1 MRILPV
7 SKTELSPMVSS
18 LACMIVIGLG
28 FGESQTQAEFRTYSM
43 TSSVPDVG
51 KLRTILGDRV
61 TITFELDSEIRWDS
75 KKADKDQMVEN
86 LGSRWYFGRSG
97 KGRGMWPCR
106 IRGSSG
112 FYIDQDSPELVAY
125 SGYGMDGHDFCRM
138 NNNFIDLVFKP
149 DAETKIFVGWMGLA
163 PTGLWGCDN
172 GEISVPDLWS
182 LDLWAINQV
191 SFNVNGQ
198 GGVSN
203 DITEEIPFADHDRNR
218 PSASEALVATPQIE
232 GDVMTAQALVGL
244 GF

>member
-1 MRILPV
+1 
-7 SKTELSPMVSS
+7 MVSS
-18 LACMIVIGLG
+18 LVCLIVVGLG
-28 FGESQTQAEFRTYSM
+28 FEESQTLAEFRTYSM

-61 TITFELDSEIRWDS
+61 TITFELDPKVRWDS
-75 KKADKDQMVEN
+75 EKADKDQRVEN

-106 IRGSSG
+106 IRCSSG

-149 DAETKIFVGWMGLA
+149 DADTEVFIGWMGLA
-163 PTGLWGCDN
+163 PTGLWSCSN

-191 SFNVNGQ
+191 SFNVNGV
-198 GGVSN
+198 GGVSM
-203 DITEEIPFADHDRNR
+203 DVTEEIPFVDHDRIR
-218 PSASEALVATPQIE
+218 PSASEGLVAAPQTE

>member
-1 MRILPV
+1 
-7 SKTELSPMVSS
+7 
-18 LACMIVIGLG
+18 
-28 FGESQTQAEFRTYSM
+28 
-43 TSSVPDVG
+43 
-51 KLRTILGDRV
+51 
-61 TITFELDSEIRWDS
+61 
-75 KKADKDQMVEN
+75 
-86 LGSRWYFGRSG
+86 
-97 KGRGMWPCR
+97 
-106 IRGSSG
+106 
-112 FYIDQDSPELVAY
+112 
-125 SGYGMDGHDFCRM
+125 M